1 MKYFTKAM
9 YEQMQIRGYLV
20 YPESEQELEAD
31 KAWYVEQ
38 GRDYD
43 KEAKEMYKWFIQ
55 PLMLKHFPSSIH
67 PQVLDGSFMK
77 TRWPSPELAAWIR
90 EWKGNWDAEWKRRCD
105 EYRDRYEQIMQ
116 NLPADARQLWE
127 NVRFHDARI
136 QVFTPRD
143 DGSVEIVLDEVGKE
157 QFTRLIFQN
166 VKSLRVEKPELLQ
179 GSMCLYEEIDW
190 TEPHWFEFRLLLE
203 APREM
208 HELSLVAGGVNI
220 E

>member
-1 MKYFTKAM
+1 MSDFM
-9 YEQMQIRGYLV
+9 M
-20 YPESEQELEAD
+20 PES
-31 KAWYVEQ
+31 
-38 GRDYD
+38 R
-43 KEAKEMYKWFIQ
+43 
-55 PLMLKHFPSSIH
+55 
-67 PQVLDGSFMK
+67 
-77 TRWPSPELAAWIR
+77 
-90 EWKGNWDAEWKRRCD
+90 
-105 EYRDRYEQIMQ
+105 
-116 NLPADARQLWE
+116 
-127 NVRFHDARI
+127 
-136 QVFTPRD
+136 VFTPRD